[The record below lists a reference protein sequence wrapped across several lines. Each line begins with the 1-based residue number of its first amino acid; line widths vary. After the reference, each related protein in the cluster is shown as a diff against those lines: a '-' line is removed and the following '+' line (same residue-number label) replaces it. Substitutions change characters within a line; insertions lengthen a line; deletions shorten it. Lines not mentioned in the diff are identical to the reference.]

1 MKANLKEQMK
11 EWRRHLHS
19 HPESA
24 FEEVKTAAFIEKHL
38 REMGLDVHTGIG
50 KTGIVANLKVGD
62 GKGVIGL
69 RADIDCINMQETTG
83 LPHASKNPGKMH
95 ACGHDGH
102 TATLLG
108 AAKLLAEEKGF
119 NGTVRF
125 IFQPAEEPG
134 KGAQA
139 MVDDGLFDRF
149 PMDEIYGIHNASEMP
164 EGTFHTR
171 VGGIMASED
180 NFTIR
185 IKGRGAHASAPH
197 LSIDPLV
204 TAAEII
210 LALQTVVGRNVSP
223 IDQAVVSCTEL
234 YMDGVHNAI
243 PSNVEILGDTRS
255 NTEPVQA
262 LIENRMREICEGIC
276 RANGA
281 DLEFLYTH
289 EFAPTINWAQCVDV
303 AVAVAKKVVGE
314 ENVFSNCDPWMGS
327 EDFGI
332 FMKHVPGCFA
342 FLGAGKSS
350 VRSENTPLHNSKYDF
365 NDDILMTGATYFQ
378 ELIRYR
384 LPE

>member
-1 MKANLKEQMK
+1 MKQELENKMK
-11 EWRRHLHS
+11 EWRRHFHK
-19 HPESA
+19 HPETA
-24 FEEVKTAAFIEKHL
+24 FEEVKTAEYVAAYL
-38 REMGLDVHTGIG
+38 RELGLDVHTGIG
-50 KTGIVANLKVGD
+50 KTGVVANLKIGD

-69 RADIDCINMQETTG
+69 RADMDAINMQETTG
-83 LPHASKNPGKMH
+83 LPHESIVPNKMH

-102 TATLLG
+102 TAMLMG
-108 AAKLLAEEKGF
+108 AATLLAEEKGF

-139 MVDDGLFDRF
+139 MIDDGLFERF
-149 PMDEIYGIHNASEMP
+149 PVDEIYAIHNASEIP
-164 EGTFHTR
+164 EGTLHTR
-171 VGGIMASED
+171 VGGAMASED

-197 LSIDPLV
+197 LTIDPLV

-210 LALQTVVGRNVSP
+210 MALQTIVSRNVSP

-255 NTEPVQA
+255 NSLAVQA
-262 LIENRMREICEGIC
+262 LIEQRMQAICENIC

-281 DLEFLYTH
+281 ELEFKYTH
-289 EFAPTINWAQCVDV
+289 EFLPTINWAQSVEA

-314 ENVFSNCDPWMGS
+314 DNVFPNCDPWMSS
-327 EDFGI
+327 EDFGV
-332 FMKHVPGCFA
+332 FLKHVPGCFL
-342 FLGAGKSS
+342 FLGAGKYKELSD
-350 VRSENTPLHNSKYDF
+350 NTPLHNSQYDF
-365 NDDILMTGATYFQ
+365 NDDILMIGATFFK
-378 ELIRYR
+378 ELIRYK

>member
-1 MKANLKEQMK
+1 MKKDLKKQMK
-11 EWRRHLHS
+11 EWRQHFHQN
-19 HPESA
+19 PETA
-24 FEEVKTAAFIEKHL
+24 FEEVKTAAFVADYL
-38 REMGLDVHTGIG
+38 RGLGLDVHTGIG
-50 KTGIVANLKVGD
+50 KTGVVANLKIGD
-62 GKGVIGL
+62 GERVVGL
-69 RADIDCINMQETTG
+69 RADMDAINMQETTG
-83 LPHASKNPGKMH
+83 LPYASTVPNKMH

-102 TATLLG
+102 TATLMG
-108 AAKLLAEEKGF
+108 AATLLAEEKGF

-125 IFQPAEEPG
+125 LFQPAEEPG

-139 MVDDGLFDRF
+139 MVDDGLFERF
-149 PMDEIYGIHNASEMP
+149 PMDEIYGIHNASEIP

-185 IKGRGAHASAPH
+185 IKGRGSHASAPH

-210 LALQTVVGRNVSP
+210 MALQTIVSRNVSP

-255 NTEPVQA
+255 NKEEIQA
-262 LIENRMREICEGIC
+262 LIEQRMQAICENIC
-276 RANGA
+276 SANNA
-281 DLEFLYTH
+281 DLDFLYTH
-289 EFAPTINWAQCVDV
+289 EFAPTINWAEGVEK

-314 ENVFSNCDPWMGS
+314 ENVNANCDPWMGS

-332 FMKHVPGCFA
+332 FLKHVPGCFL
-342 FLGAGKSS
+342 FLGAGKSEE
-350 VRSENTPLHNSKYDF
+350 RSKNTPLHNSKYDF
-365 NDDILMTGATYFQ
+365 NDDILMTGATFFQ
-378 ELIRYR
+378 ELIRHT
-384 LPE
+384 LPL